1 VPMLSKREMLS
12 DMSNDHHLER
22 LLNSDK

>member
-1 VPMLSKREMLS
+1 LLRHREKLSEMPE
-12 DMSNDHHLER
+12 DHHLER